1 MLPHRK
7 LDTYKVAHILGLQ
20 QGGSLCYG
28 AELMATQNAETEED
42 VVVIYTKWI
51 TVKGKRVYAHQRGL
65 TAFRLEIPKSRY
77 QPR

>member
-1 MLPHRK
+1 M
-7 LDTYKVAHILGLQ
+7 I
-20 QGGSLCYG
+20 G